1 MWQFVGDDGKQY
13 ANFNGPIEMAMLCI
27 GWENPH
33 LVDLRMCV
41 INKQGE
47 VANVRSTRRN
57 LNELFERY
65 LYLGYSRPKV

>member
-1 MWQFVGDDGKQY
+1 
-13 ANFNGPIEMAMLCI
+13 MAMLCI